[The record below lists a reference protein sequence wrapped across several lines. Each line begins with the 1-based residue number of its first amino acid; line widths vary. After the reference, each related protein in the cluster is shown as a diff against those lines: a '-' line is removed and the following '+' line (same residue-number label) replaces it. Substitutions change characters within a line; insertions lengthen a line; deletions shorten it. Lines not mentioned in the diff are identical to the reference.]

1 MDWGVIM
8 TDISVFPNDID
19 SRAFMSDT
27 DLEHLDLLEQYQKL
41 IRYHKFDEASKLL
54 EKFLSFY
61 YGASLFNMFE
71 NRLHRIGQYLL
82 AKEDK
87 EALGFYQSTMPASPK
102 ISMYW
107 ID

>member
-54 EKFLSFY
+54 EKSYSFY
-61 YGASLFNMFE
+61 YGASLLNMFE
-71 NRLHRIGQYLL
+71 NGLHQIGQYLL
-82 AKEDK
+82 AKEVK
-87 EALGFYQSTMPASPK
+87 EALGFYQTTVPASPK
-102 ISMYW
+102 IGTFW